1 MLIRSLLDVQMH
13 SIARV
18 TLITLLGFTVSIAQA
33 QDADDSIGR
42 DDTPFYSGTAFIS
55 VDPDLDNLDS
65 AFGLAQT
72 IGIRIPGISW
82 IGFELDLGFTL
93 FGGEND
99 GGRTIPAGGDDCPA
113 LQNPFGCE
121 QPGSTASNDDF
132 QAITYGLYT
141 AFRTPGRLYAGTRL
155 GFGGMNTNIE
165 ELEEDSDGFVY
176 TLQAGY
182 RWSKATHNMVQLEY
196 LEFQNDAKY
205 ISISAFY
212 AFDAF

>member
-99 GGRTIPAGGDDCPA
+99 GGRTIPAGG
-113 LQNPFGCE
+113 GM
-121 QPGSTASNDDF
+121 TAP
-132 QAITYGLYT
+132 
-141 AFRTPGRLYAGTRL
+141 RCKTRL
-155 GFGGMNTNIE
+155 AANSPVPRPPMMTFRPSPMVCTPH
-165 ELEEDSDGFVY
+165 SARRDGY
-176 TLQAGY
+176 MPERGWALA
-182 RWSKATHNMVQLEY
+182 A
-196 LEFQNDAKY
+196 
-205 ISISAFY
+205 
-212 AFDAF
+212 